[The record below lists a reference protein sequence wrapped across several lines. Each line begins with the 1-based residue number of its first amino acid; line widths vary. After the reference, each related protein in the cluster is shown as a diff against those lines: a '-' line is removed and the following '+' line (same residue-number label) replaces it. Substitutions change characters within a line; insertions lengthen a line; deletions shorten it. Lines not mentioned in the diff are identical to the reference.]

1 MTQVTFRDDMTVEL
15 VDLAGDERLI
25 ADAAWV
31 STGKGR
37 GEDVSDTRMKGFLKR
52 LMQDG
57 HGTPFEYP
65 RMVFYFEI
73 PVFVDRQLV
82 KYRLTTINGSS
93 GRYSEIRPEFY
104 QIKNE
109 KPYERPVIQVGKT
122 MDYDFEIGEPGH
134 YEALEFVHRSSAE
147 AAWQNYEQLRQIGI
161 AKEVARMHMPLTT
174 YGSMYFSVNLRNT
187 LNFLSQ
193 RMEIDPDEASIPSH
207 PQYEIAR
214 VADKMAAIVEENFPN
229 VWESFV
235 ESGYRKL

>member
-1 MTQVTFRDDMTVEL
+1 MTQVTFRDDMTVET
-15 VDLAGDERLI
+15 VQVSGSERLI

-31 STGKGR
+31 STGLNR
-37 GEDVSDTRMKGFLKR
+37 GEEVAEDRIKGMLRR
-52 LMQDG
+52 LFRDG

-65 RMVFYFEI
+65 EFIFYFEI

-93 GRYSEIRPEFY
+93 GRYSDLRPEFY
-104 QIKNE
+104 QIKNVE
-109 KPYERPVIQVGKT
+109 PYVRPVIQVGKT
-122 MDYDFEIGEPGH
+122 MDYEFALGQPGH
-134 YEALEFVHRSSAE
+134 YEALDFVHRTTAESS
-147 AAWQNYEQLRQIGI
+147 WQNYEQLRQIGV

-174 YGSMYFSVNLRNT
+174 YGSMYYKINLRNT

-193 RMEIDPDEASIPSH
+193 RLELDPDVAAIPSH

-214 VADKMAAIVEENFPN
+214 VAEQVAKRVEESFPN
-229 VWESFV
+229 VWEAFV